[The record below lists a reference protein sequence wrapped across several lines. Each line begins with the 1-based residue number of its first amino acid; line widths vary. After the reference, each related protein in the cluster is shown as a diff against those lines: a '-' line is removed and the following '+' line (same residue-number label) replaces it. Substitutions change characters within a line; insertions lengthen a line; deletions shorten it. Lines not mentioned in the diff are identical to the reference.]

1 MFIIFNKIS
10 NVTKNY
16 HFSIENI
23 LKNKISLL
31 NNKYKLFIAVTTVI
45 FWYVRN
51 QNIAWNLL

>member
-45 FWYVRN
+45 F
-51 QNIAWNLL
+51 